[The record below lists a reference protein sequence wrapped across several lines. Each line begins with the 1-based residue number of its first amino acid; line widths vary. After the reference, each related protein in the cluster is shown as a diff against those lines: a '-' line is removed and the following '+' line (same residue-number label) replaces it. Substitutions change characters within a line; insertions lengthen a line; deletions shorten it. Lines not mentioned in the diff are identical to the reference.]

1 MRIGYARV
9 STQDQHLRAQTD
21 ALKQAGCEKIYT
33 DQLSG
38 ASRERP
44 GLTQAL
50 ETLRQGDTLVV
61 WKLDRLGRSL
71 PHLVELIS
79 ELKERG
85 VGFKSLQENLD
96 TTSGTG
102 KLIFHLFASLAEFE
116 RDLIRERTLAGLA
129 AARARG
135 RKGGR
140 PRVLEPKQVALVRAM
155 YQDKNNSVKD
165 ICATLKVGKST
176 FYRYINAGKPAAA
189 APAATVVE
197 GVERVEEP
205 AKVAKAVK
213 PTKGKAPSLAKSRRP
228 SPAKPRS

>member
-21 ALKQAGCEKIYT
+21 ALKQAGCEKVYT

-50 ETLRQGDTLVV
+50 ETLRKGDTLVV

-71 PHLVELIS
+71 PHLVELVG

-85 VGFKSLQENLD
+85 VGFRSLQENLD

-102 KLIFHLFASLAEFE
+102 KLVFHLFASLAEFE
-116 RDLIRERTLAGLA
+116 RDLIRERTMAGLA

-135 RKGGR
+135 RMGGR
-140 PRVLEPKQVALVRAM
+140 PRALEAKQVALARAM
-155 YQDKNNSVKD
+155 YQDKTNSVKD
-165 ICATLKVGKST
+165 ICATLQVGKT
-176 FYRYINAGKPAAA
+176 TLYRYLKAAKPAEPARAAEVAEAVEQAEEPVRKGKPGAKKN
-189 APAATVVE
+189 AP
-197 GVERVEEP
+197 GQ
-205 AKVAKAVK
+205 AKGGRAVGK
-213 PTKGKAPSLAKSRRP
+213 KGA
-228 SPAKPRS
+228 